1 MRFAAVVLSL
11 FLPLVAY
18 AQVYTWK
25 DAKGKLHYSDQ
36 PPADRSVDSK
46 RLAPTTRDS
55 DDVPVAAQGATER
68 KETAAK
74 QAKEAKEKAAEAEK
88 DRATDAARQENCERA
103 RLNLSGIESGQIR
116 YRMGAGGERE
126 ALDGDIREGELAR
139 ARQAVDSNCSPR
151 PAAKK

>member
-11 FLPLVAY
+11 LLPIVAY

-55 DDVPVAAQGATER
+55 DDVPVAAQSTAEK

-74 QAKEAKEKAAEAEK
+74 QAKEAREKAADSEK
-88 DRATDAARQENCERA
+88 ERAADAARQENCERA
-103 RLNLSGIESGQIR
+103 RRNLTGIESGQIR

-126 ALDGDIREGELAR
+126 ALDGDVREAELAS
-139 ARQAVDSNCSPR
+139 ARKAVDSSCSPR